1 MTTVGYGDLYPQT
14 DPGRLVACIT
24 MICGLIIMSLPMTVI
39 GSNFADEMDR
49 LKEEKE
55 FARLKEMEAEQIQG
69 IEEDLMKD
77 HHANGNGVG
86 GEGGEFLTLDPY
98 VAALVP
104 PGT

>member
-1 MTTVGYGDLYPQT
+1 
-14 DPGRLVACIT
+14 
-24 MICGLIIMSLPMTVI
+24 
-39 GSNFADEMDR
+39 
-49 LKEEKE
+49 
-55 FARLKEMEAEQIQG
+55 MEAEQIQG

-86 GEGGEFLTLDPY
+86 GEGGEFLTLDPS